1 MVISEGFDG
10 SSYALE
16 IFGLDEEFDECD
28 DDDDDDDDDD
38 ESEEVLTLV
47 EDEFSFGGVP

>member
-28 DDDDDDDDDD
+28 DDDDDDD
-38 ESEEVLTLV
+38 ESEEVLILV